1 MTVLDSDADDSSAD
15 EQVSE
20 SRKRVA
26 PAAGK
31 DNASKIAR
39 RENASDLSDGNPQNK
54 KENPEKINQYL

>member
-39 RENASDLSDGNPQNK
+39 RENASDLSGGPSEQEGK
-54 KENPEKINQYL
+54 S